1 MNNSGIFIEK
11 ENRMIITGIP
21 FDEKLNIG
29 VLSKVFE
36 RKRISNC
43 YKYFWFQ
50 AILENIVE
58 DKVVFTYDEILNQ
71 MIEDAWYMVTEFKL
85 RLGPCNTTDNLE
97 EVVKYIHS
105 KSNISST
112 AKRGS
117 VIQYLKENTDPQIK
131 KYKKCLIENVPYCMQ
146 SPFYSSIKNPGQSKV
161 YKINEQTHLLYYFV
175 ALEGIFSKFEINE
188 EWVDYLIRNRT
199 ILLEWVRYNLIGYLQ
214 DRNPNV
220 PGIVEKVQ
228 KPEKRDLR
236 RVSDYWKTIIEID
249 PKIKEIY
256 QKVSL
261 KDKSISI
268 DHFVPWQYLSHDELW
283 NLSPTTKNIN
293 SMKGNQ
299 LPNLYEDFERLAEL
313 QHKALMMCNDYEIV
327 RHKFKICLD
336 YHVNST
342 EIRNSLYQPDIDLPS
357 YRERLY
363 NVIQPVYDSAKMGGF
378 TEWIK

>member
-1 MNNSGIFIEK
+1 
-11 ENRMIITGIP
+11 
-21 FDEKLNIG
+21 
-29 VLSKVFE
+29 
-36 RKRISNC
+36 
-43 YKYFWFQ
+43 
-50 AILENIVE
+50 
-58 DKVVFTYDEILNQ
+58 
-71 MIEDAWYMVTEFKL
+71 
-85 RLGPCNTTDNLE
+85 
-97 EVVKYIHS
+97 
-105 KSNISST
+105 
-112 AKRGS
+112 
-117 VIQYLKENTDPQIK
+117 
-131 KYKKCLIENVPYCMQ
+131 MQ

-236 RVSDYWKTIIEID
+236 RECD
-249 PKIKEIY
+249 
-256 QKVSL
+256 
-261 KDKSISI
+261 
-268 DHFVPWQYLSHDELW
+268 YLSHDELW

>member
-1 MNNSGIFIEK
+1 
-11 ENRMIITGIP
+11 
-21 FDEKLNIG
+21 
-29 VLSKVFE
+29 
-36 RKRISNC
+36 
-43 YKYFWFQ
+43 
-50 AILENIVE
+50 
-58 DKVVFTYDEILNQ
+58 
-71 MIEDAWYMVTEFKL
+71 
-85 RLGPCNTTDNLE
+85 
-97 EVVKYIHS
+97 
-105 KSNISST
+105 
-112 AKRGS
+112 
-117 VIQYLKENTDPQIK
+117 
-131 KYKKCLIENVPYCMQ
+131 MQ

-220 PGIVEKVQ
+220 PGIVEKIQ

-261 KDKSISI
+261 KDKPISI

-327 RHKFKICLD
+327 RDKFKICLD
-336 YHVNST
+336 YHVNSI
-342 EIRNSLYQPDIDLPS
+342 EIRNSLYQSNMDLQS
-357 YRERLY
+357 YKERLY
-363 NVIQPVYDSAKMGGF
+363 NVIQPVYDSAKMSGF
-378 TEWIK
+378 TEWIPRKQRWK

>member
-1 MNNSGIFIEK
+1 MT
-11 ENRMIITGIP
+11 ITGIP

-50 AILENIVE
+50 AILENIAE

-85 RLGPCNTTDNLE
+85 CLGPCNTTDNLE

-161 YKINEQTHLLYYFV
+161 YKINEQAHLLYYFV

-261 KDKSISI
+261 KDKPISI

>member
-1 MNNSGIFIEK
+1 
-11 ENRMIITGIP
+11 
-21 FDEKLNIG
+21 
-29 VLSKVFE
+29 
-36 RKRISNC
+36 
-43 YKYFWFQ
+43 
-50 AILENIVE
+50 
-58 DKVVFTYDEILNQ
+58 
-71 MIEDAWYMVTEFKL
+71 
-85 RLGPCNTTDNLE
+85 
-97 EVVKYIHS
+97 
-105 KSNISST
+105 
-112 AKRGS
+112 
-117 VIQYLKENTDPQIK
+117 
-131 KYKKCLIENVPYCMQ
+131 MQ

-161 YKINEQTHLLYYFV
+161 YKINEQAHLLYYFV

-236 RVSDYWKTIIEID
+236 RVSDYWKTI
-249 PKIKEIY
+249 
-256 QKVSL
+256 
-261 KDKSISI
+261 
-268 DHFVPWQYLSHDELW
+268 DHIVPWQYLSHDELW

-293 SMKGNQ
+293 SVKGNQ

-378 TEWIK
+378 TEWIPRKQRWK